1 VTEALNWHIRG
12 WRFNKTDYYL
22 QQKNCRKL
30 QRTAWTSNHSRDHNE
45 YSYWTHSTTNH
56 IFTCI

>member
-30 QRTAWTSNHSRDHNE
+30 QRTAWTSNHSRPQ
-45 YSYWTHSTTNH
+45 W
-56 IFTCI
+56 IFILNTFNNQSHFHMH